1 MKYKK
6 RQLVALLSGSVIVT
20 TWGVINICIPAMKQ
34 EFPLIPLPFIE
45 NVSTIASLFIVVG
58 VLLSQKVAKA
68 IGYKPTILLGLALV
82 TCSGIAP
89 IFLHRF
95 QFVFI
100 SRALLGLGI
109 GLFQS
114 LLVQMNTFFYDG
126 EQRVKVFGLQSACE
140 GLGGMLSTLL
150 AGQLILIRWKAVF
163 LVYLL
168 AFFCL
173 LLYGLFVPSVSVHAL
188 HAKNVSQDSSQLVR
202 FTSKETIQVIG
213 LFTITLFLSAMYMMI
228 GIKITS
234 LIIFLRYGTASDGAL
249 FAATIGFG
257 AMIAGMVFHRFVRW
271 TKNLLFGIC
280 LGLFGTAMFIIGVA
294 NHLSIALSGAFL
306 AGFSFR
312 TLVPYILHYINSG
325 KTKSAGFATSLILIA
340 VNLGAFIS
348 PYIAMFIGVIT
359 NISSPRTVFFYL
371 AIILVCASLIS
382 LLYARYQVLKSSHIT
397 A

>member
-45 NVSTIASLFIVVG
+45 NVSTIASLFIVIG
-58 VLLSQKVAKA
+58 VLLSQKIAKA

-89 IFLHRF
+89 MFLHRF

-150 AGQLILIRWKAVF
+150 AGQLILIHWKAVF

-173 LLYGLFVPSVSVHAL
+173 LLYGLFVPAVSVHAL
-188 HAKNVSQDSSQLVR
+188 HTKNASQDSSQLVR

-280 LGLFGTAMFIIGVA
+280 LGLFGTAMFIIGGA

-348 PYIAMFIGVIT
+348 PYTAMFIGVIT

-371 AIILVCASLIS
+371 AIILVCASLIT
-382 LLYARYQVLKSSHIT
+382 LLYTRYQVLKSSHIT